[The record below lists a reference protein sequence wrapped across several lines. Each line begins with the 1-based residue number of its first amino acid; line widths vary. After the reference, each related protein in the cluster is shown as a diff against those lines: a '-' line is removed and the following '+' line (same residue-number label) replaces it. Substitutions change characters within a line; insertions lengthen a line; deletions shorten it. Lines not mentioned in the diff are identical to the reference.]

1 MLTPAAPG
9 AAYASYADLIAADDL
24 PHESLTVWGWKA
36 NGAPLVVRVRG
47 LSLEERETVL
57 LAATNRATGMYD
69 LTKLTIG
76 YLRYGLVVPALT
88 DEQAKA
94 LAQKHAG
101 TVQQVADYIKAL
113 TELDYGQIQAVA
125 EQLAGLG
132 AADAPDTAP
141 ATEPGDG
148 NRSLD

>member
-1 MLTPAAPG
+1 MLTPAAPN

-76 YLRYGLVVPALT
+76 YLRYGLVVPSVT

-101 TVQQVADYIKAL
+101 TVQQIADYIKAL

-125 EQLAGLG
+125 EQLAGVG
-132 AADAPDTAP
+132 AADASDTA
-141 ATEPGDG
+141 AAAE
-148 NRSLD
+148 S